1 MRPPTKAKRLRKFSG
16 EIQAEPTQNQKEPID
31 KKLKNQETRSQSV
44 ASTKM
49 AQAPM
54 VLAAVINKIGKSSN
68 FDFLSDILKADIFKQ
83 R

>member
-1 MRPPTKAKRLRKFSG
+1 MRTPSKAKRVRRFPG
-16 EIQAEPTQNQKEPID
+16 EIPAKPARNHREPID

-49 AQAPM
+49 AQAPKKM
-54 VLAAVINKIGKSSN
+54 AAVAQKNGKSSN
-68 FDFLSDILKADIFKQ
+68 FRFLSDILKADIFKQ

>member
-49 AQAPM
+49 AQAPKK
-54 VLAAVINKIGKSSN
+54 LAAVAHKNSKGSK
-68 FDFLSDILKADIFKQ
+68 
-83 R
+83 

>member
-1 MRPPTKAKRLRKFSG
+1 MRTPSKAKRVRRFPG
-16 EIQAEPTQNQKEPID
+16 EIPAKPAQNLGEPID